1 MARTNRVAT
10 GGTIHP
16 IATAP
21 IKDGERFDAL
31 LSPGAEDP
39 WEIGYCDPEAG
50 YWLRDDGERL
60 YPTHWSP
67 LPGQTIKLKD

>member
-1 MARTNRVAT
+1 MAQKSRVAR

-39 WEIGYCDPEAG
+39 WENGYSCPETR
-50 YWLRDDGERL
+50 YWLRRDGERL

-67 LPGQTIKLKD
+67 LPGQTVKL

>member
-21 IKDGERFDAL
+21 IKNGERFDAL
-31 LSPGAEDP
+31 LSPGVEYP
-39 WEIGYCDPEAG
+39 WENGYRDDETG

-67 LPGQTIKLKD
+67 LPGQTFKLKD